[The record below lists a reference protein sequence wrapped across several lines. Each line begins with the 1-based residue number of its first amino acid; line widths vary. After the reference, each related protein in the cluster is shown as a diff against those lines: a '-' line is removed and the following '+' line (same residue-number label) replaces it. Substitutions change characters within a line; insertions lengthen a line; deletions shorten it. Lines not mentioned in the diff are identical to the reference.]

1 MVFPRSPEESL
12 PQAPGNRR
20 RRRRRAS
27 PEDAQRQSERRA
39 LDTRRQK
46 IAIGIGV
53 GLILV
58 VLGIV
63 GVGYYLEFF
72 RPPRELAGQVR
83 DVRFTMGDLVDRI
96 RVLQGINRYQGG
108 RVDLSTVPF
117 EYLQDMIQAEIV
129 RQAAPGLGF
138 SVTDEDIDRE
148 LRRRFRPQP
157 PEGQVVDEGQ
167 LDQEYE
173 NALTTFLTSTK
184 LSEDEYRRLVEEEL
198 LRQQLAL
205 LIDTGIP
212 AEVEQVEVAWMR
224 MEQDGPVDPQEVRN
238 RLVRENFGVVAAEVN
253 VPDGSPTRRAT
264 WAGCPRAPFPNLTT
278 SCMGTRNETG
288 KPCRWGKSATP
299 TSRRRGYTSSTR

>member
-129 RQAAPGLGF
+129 RQAAPVWV
-138 SVTDEDIDRE
+138 S
-148 LRRRFRPQP
+148 
-157 PEGQVVDEGQ
+157 
-167 LDQEYE
+167 
-173 NALTTFLTSTK
+173 AL
-184 LSEDEYRRLVEEEL
+184 
-198 LRQQLAL
+198 
-205 LIDTGIP
+205 
-212 AEVEQVEVAWMR
+212 
-224 MEQDGPVDPQEVRN
+224 
-238 RLVRENFGVVAAEVN
+238 
-253 VPDGSPTRRAT
+253 PTRILTGNCA
-264 WAGCPRAPFPNLTT
+264 AGSGR
-278 SCMGTRNETG
+278 
-288 KPCRWGKSATP
+288 
-299 TSRRRGYTSSTR
+299 SRRRARWWTRASWTRSTKTP